1 MELKP
6 VALLA
11 FRIQRIVP
19 HVANVEREQNGNIKE
34 PKTFGAIKG
43 FVGRLLTGLT
53 RVKLNGKDC
62 VGY

>member
-11 FRIQRIVP
+11 FRIQRIVA